1 MNDSIVPSSIFL
13 ELPDGK
19 YKQMTLFK
27 VDEFKNKFDRF
38 GNVTLRHYTIC
49 RKYYVFIFDYR
60 METEFGIK
68 LRADIFVKIEQSKID
83 TEMELK
89 DSILD
94 FDTPIMTMIPR
105 G

>member
-60 METEFGIK
+60 METEFGIMPPNK
-68 LRADIFVKIEQSKID
+68 EPPNKEPPLGIGSG
-83 TEMELK
+83 
-89 DSILD
+89 
-94 FDTPIMTMIPR
+94 TPPSRPGI
-105 G
+105 GSLNL